1 MTRRPLA
8 LLAILAGTG
17 ALVRLRRTAASVQF
31 RPVDALAPAQ
41 DLSGSPLA
49 AGTFLADRLG
59 IVGGNARVLGP
70 VWEHPTLAAFA
81 EWVPGAPTSAATRA
95 LAYLWAAP
103 LTAVGL
109 LLGASAG
116 VRPVVRDGVVL
127 FPGARG
133 PAGALLRA
141 QGYAATTLGHA
152 VIATRDPSP
161 SLMAHELVHVRQAER
176 FGALFAPLY
185 GLLWAVYGY
194 GRHPMERAA
203 RLGGRRA
210 GPAAPAG

>member
-1 MTRRPLA
+1 MSRRWLA
-8 LLAILAGTG
+8 LPAVAAGVG
-17 ALVRLRRTAASVQF
+17 ALLRLRRAAASAQL
-31 RPVDALAPAQ
+31 RPVDALAPAA

-49 AGTFLADRLG
+49 TPTFLPDRLG
-59 IVGGNARVLGP
+59 SVGGNAQVLGP

-81 EWVPGAPTSAATRA
+81 DWVPAPPSTTLARA
-95 LAYLWAAP
+95 LAYAWAAP
-103 LTAVGL
+103 MTAVGL
-109 LLGASAG
+109 LLGATTG
-116 VRPVVRDGVVL
+116 VRPVVRDGVLL

-133 PAGALLRA
+133 PAGLLLRA

-203 RLGGRRA
+203 RRGGRLA
-210 GPAAPAG
+210 TAPR